1 MIAYIITIICLVV
14 SFYKN
19 KNKSIKALKIAW
31 KKFSNILPAFLVM
44 LVFVSIALGVIPES
58 IYTRF
63 LSKGNP
69 IVSFISGLGLG
80 SVAMMPG
87 FIAFPLS
94 GILLSKGVSYMT
106 LSVFTSSLMLVGVL
120 TFPVE
125 KKYLGFNVALARNIV
140 SVLTAVIVALVTG
153 LCYGELL

>member
-14 SFYKN
+14 SFYYN
-19 KNKSIKALKIAW
+19 KKKSVKALKIAW

-44 LVFVSIALGVIPES
+44 LVFVSIALGVIPED
-58 IYTRF
+58 IYTTF

-69 IVSFISGLGLG
+69 IVSFISGLSLG
-80 SVAMMPG
+80 SIAMMPG

-94 GILLSKGVSYMT
+94 GILLSKGVSYTT

-125 KKYLGFNVALARNIV
+125 KKYLGFNVAFARNII
-140 SVLTAVIVALVTG
+140 SVITAIVIALVTG